1 MQLLK
6 ERPAAE
12 REDFL
17 DALGARMGTAEVR
30 LPGAGVR
37 WSVKDR
43 TLDYAD
49 QQPLVVDESSR
60 IEAAMRRAEA
70 EAFAFSDRD
79 VLARLIPHLQNG
91 PLRLDNLPVESA
103 VDVVV
108 ALHAVGAARSSE
120 GKEFVRVRKLDVA
133 FETPF
138 FTADN
143 YELLAHAADGGEPPA
158 GEARSEH
165 D

>member
-1 MQLLK
+1 
-6 ERPAAE
+6 
-12 REDFL
+12 
-17 DALGARMGTAEVR
+17 MGTAEVR

-49 QQPLVVDESSR
+49 QLPLIVDESSR

-79 VLARLIPHLQNG
+79 VLARLIPHLQSG
-91 PLRLDNLPVESA
+91 PLRLDSLPIENA
-103 VDVVV
+103 LDVVV

-120 GKEFVRVRKLDVA
+120 GKEFVRARKLDVG
-133 FETPF
+133 FDTPF
-138 FTADN
+138 FSADN
-143 YELLAHAADGGEPPA
+143 YELLAHSAVGDEPPVDEI
-158 GEARSEH
+158 GSEH